1 MTRILVADDHP
12 LFREALSGA
21 LGPYFENAQIL
32 EAGSLDAAL
41 AVLNEYDGI
50 ELVLLDLNMPGGEY
64 FNGIITLREQYPN
77 IPIGVVSGSDTV
89 EVVAQV
95 MSLGAQ
101 GFIPKVSA
109 TREMAQ
115 AIVDIIAGKKWLP
128 EGMEEELE
136 KVDDELKLLL
146 QRFRELTPKQIQVL
160 SFLRAGL
167 MNKQIAHEMNV
178 TEATIKAHISA
189 ILRKL
194 EINTRTQA
202 VLLMDT
208 LQLS

>member
-41 AVLNEYDGI
+41 AILNEYDGI

-128 EGMEEELE
+128 EGMEEELD

-202 VLLMDT
+202 VLLMDK
-208 LQLS
+208 LHLS